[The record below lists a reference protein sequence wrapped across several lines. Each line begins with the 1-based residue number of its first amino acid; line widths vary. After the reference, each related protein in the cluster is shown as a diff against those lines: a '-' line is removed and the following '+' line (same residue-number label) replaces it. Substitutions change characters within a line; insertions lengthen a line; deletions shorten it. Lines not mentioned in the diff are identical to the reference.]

1 MKNNMFNKDYYTNRK
16 QKIEVK
22 RQKILQALVNSA
34 FEFSSS
40 IAELNDELN
49 DLNLREKESD
59 MKTKDKAKK
68 DVMEE
73 ADDVI
78 KKTNKK

>member
-1 MKNNMFNKDYYTNRK
+1 MFNKDYYTNRK